1 MLLQISPRFL
11 NYVIIPVRLAFAG
24 NTAATNAER
33 LSMVIDQFAP
43 GSAALSILES
53 LLLALNDRKI
63 LSEGEIVGILT
74 DAATAHENTTEPG
87 SSHDHH
93 KAVVAL
99 INQILDGGNSVRR
112 KHIASSNPT

>member
-11 NYVIIPVRLAFAG
+11 NYAIIPVRLAFAG
-24 NTAATNAER
+24 NTATTNAEG

-53 LLLALNDRKI
+53 LLLSLNDRKI
-63 LSEGEIVGILT
+63 LSEDEIVGILT

-112 KHIASSNPT
+112 KHI